1 MLGLAAPPLLC
12 VVGVAAL
19 RGCVGGSSA
28 CIARCIV
35 PCCAV
40 LWAWSAENVSQ
51 CHSVVLV
58 ELVPVRGRAEP
69 ITIVPAEC
77 STWLVPQVQEQGC
90 SKCKCSKHGPRPL
103 ALALAQGHE

>member
-1 MLGLAAPPLLC
+1 MP
-12 VVGVAAL
+12 V
-19 RGCVGGSSA
+19 S
-28 CIARCIV
+28 RCDV
-35 PCCAV
+35 LCCAV
-40 LWAWSAENVSQ
+40 LQAWSAENVSQ
-51 CHSVVLV
+51 CRV

-103 ALALAQGHE
+103 ALALAQGYE